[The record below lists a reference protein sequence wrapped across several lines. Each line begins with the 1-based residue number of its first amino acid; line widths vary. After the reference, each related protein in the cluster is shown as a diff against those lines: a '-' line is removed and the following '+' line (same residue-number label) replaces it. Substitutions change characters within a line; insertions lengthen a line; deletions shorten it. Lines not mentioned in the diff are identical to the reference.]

1 MLIAQPTAG
10 IMDAAHHIF
19 TGTDAV
25 EVSAPAD
32 RFESSAIQWVPLADV
47 PGLIAKQD
55 IVSASTMAAL
65 LLLFTD
71 GEQPAAGPAHDAA
84 SR

>member
-1 MLIAQPTAG
+1 LLLAQPTAG
-10 IMDAAHHIF
+10 ITDAAHHIF
-19 TGTDAV
+19 VGTSAV

-55 IVSASTMAAL
+55 IVSASMVAAL
-65 LLLFTD
+65 LVLL
-71 GEQPAAGPAHDAA
+71 AGLAHFACLA
-84 SR
+84 PV